1 MVEGHFTVFIR
12 QIFFLHSSI
21 DGHLGCLHVLTFVNS
36 ARTVLLIKNDD
47 SLSLAKILSRNNSN
61 ILIFMNTNFKS
72 MSYLISF
79 LDLDGFLVSFYLGF
93 VGEKKN
99 VFIIKGKNTTYL
111 AGLVPICGEFS
122 SLISS
127 FLCHYIHDHCG
138 ACLKLSECCILK
150 GILRLIFWDK
160 VTLTFVFVD
169 FCYCKMSFL
178 ESDL

>member
-36 ARTVLLIKNDD
+36 ARTVLLFKNDD

-79 LDLDGFLVSFYLGF
+79 LDLDGFLVSFYCF
-93 VGEKKN
+93 VGEKKM
-99 VFIIKGKNTTYL
+99 
-111 AGLVPICGEFS
+111 CS
-122 SLISS
+122 
-127 FLCHYIHDHCG
+127 
-138 ACLKLSECCILK
+138 
-150 GILRLIFWDK
+150 
-160 VTLTFVFVD
+160 
-169 FCYCKMSFL
+169 
-178 ESDL
+178 